1 MATKK
6 TAPPRASA
14 AKAKKP
20 GKAPPVPIETAWQD
34 LEATLR
40 NTLGQNAAGQHPADL
55 EPMHMTFEH
64 APDLSSLLPEDYQ
77 RFVEALGYRWVTTG
91 KKGLSFLPRAGASR
105 PRKEWAN
112 LDGSGRP
119 SGRSARRAGIPIAS

>member
-77 RFVEALGYRWVTTG
+77 RFSLKSLDLYRTSIPPEEVEALR
-91 KKGLSFLPRAGASR
+91 KALPECNVGF
-105 PRKEWAN
+105 PT
-112 LDGSGRP
+112 
-119 SGRSARRAGIPIAS
+119 